1 MSDIP
6 FHDRLDRRED
16 RRPRVLNVRPC
27 LMPQHENRHEEIDDP
42 VRIARVSQVRFSN
55 GASHGEEGP
64 KRGRTVLGL
73 HDGSEVSRHPGLWRQ
88 ARAGAAPS
96 QGRCA
101 AIRLGASRMDRRRT
115 PRRFHPR
122 VRVCGSN
129 ARNPSRS
136 TRQNRA
142 PGHRGGRRRMGM
154 ALLDG
159 RQVFQAGKFTGE
171 T

>member
-1 MSDIP
+1 MTLSELPVCPKCGSPMALRTAKKGRNAGGQFWGCTTVPRCRGIRD
-6 FHDRLDRRED
+6 FGDKRE
-16 RRPRVLNVRPC
+16 
-27 LMPQHENRHEEIDDP
+27 P
-42 VRIARVSQVRFSN
+42 VQ
-55 GASHGEEGP
+55 
-64 KRGRTVLGL
+64 LL
-73 HDGSEVSRHPGLWRQ
+73 
-88 ARAGAAPS
+88 S

-129 ARNPSRS
+129 ARNPSGS

-159 RQVFQAGKFTGE
+159 RQVFQAGKFTGKLDQRSLILPCRVIY
-171 T
+171 TGACRSTSDSPDCLISQ